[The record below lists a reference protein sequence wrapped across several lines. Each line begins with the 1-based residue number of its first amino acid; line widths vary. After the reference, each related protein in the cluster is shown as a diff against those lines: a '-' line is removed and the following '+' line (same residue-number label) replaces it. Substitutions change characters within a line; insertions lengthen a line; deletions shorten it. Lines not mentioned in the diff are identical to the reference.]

1 MTSLSKKNWKIYDA
15 ELLDKI
21 VDNVNADS
29 IILEVACGTGLVSL
43 KAAEKAKQVYGIDIA
58 SSMIEEAKK
67 KAKKMKIDNVEF
79 SVEDAYSL
87 PFDDN
92 MFDIVIWNNA
102 LHNMKE
108 PYKALSEI
116 RRVLKPKGKLIIT
129 IVGIGEKINI

>member
-92 MFDIVIWNNA
+92 MFDIVI
-102 LHNMKE
+102 
-108 PYKALSEI
+108 
-116 RRVLKPKGKLIIT
+116 
-129 IVGIGEKINI
+129 